1 MVKRMSVLT
10 LLWRLREIS
19 VSGEY
24 LEFFVMFPGHGATP
38 AMLLWPV
45 IGTVGSASVTS
56 AISQLKKSV
65 IDF

>member
-1 MVKRMSVLT
+1 M
-10 LLWRLREIS
+10 

-24 LEFFVMFPGHGATP
+24 FEFFVVFPERGATP

-45 IGTVGSASVTS
+45 IGTVGSASVAS
-56 AISQLKKSV
+56 VIYLRQKSV